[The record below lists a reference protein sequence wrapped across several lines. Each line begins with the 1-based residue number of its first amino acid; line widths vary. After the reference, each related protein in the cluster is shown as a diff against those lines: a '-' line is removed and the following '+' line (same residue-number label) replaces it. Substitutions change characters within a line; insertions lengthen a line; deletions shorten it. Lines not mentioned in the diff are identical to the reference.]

1 MKTSHALIAAV
12 LACGSVLTTGCAI
25 TSGQSSVAQYVDD
38 ATITTRVKAK
48 MAEDPA
54 VSAMRIGVET
64 LNGTVQLSGFATSQ
78 AEKDR
83 ATTMVRGVKD
93 VKDVR
98 NNIVV
103 RPGN

>member
-1 MKTSHALIAAV
+1 MKLSHALIAAV
-12 LACGSVLTTGCAI
+12 WACGAVLTTGCAV
-25 TSGQSSVAQYVDD
+25 TSGQSSVGQYVDD

-48 MAEDPA
+48 MADDPA
-54 VSAMRIGVET
+54 VSAMRISVET
-64 LNGTVQLSGFATSQ
+64 LNGSVQLSGFATSQ

-83 ATTMVRGVKD
+83 ASTMVRAVSG

-103 RPGN
+103 RSGN

>member
-1 MKTSHALIAAV
+1 MKTSHALLAAV
-12 LACGSVLTTGCAI
+12 LACGMVLTTGCAV
-25 TSGQSSVAQYVDD
+25 TSGQSSVGQYVDD
-38 ATITTRVKAK
+38 ATITTNVKAR
-48 MAEDPA
+48 MADDPT
-54 VSAMRIGVET
+54 VSALRLSVET

-83 ATTMVRGVKD
+83 ASSMARGVSG

-103 RPGN
+103 RAGS

>member
-1 MKTSHALIAAV
+1 MKISHALIAAV
-12 LACGSVLTTGCAI
+12 WACGAVFTTGCAV
-25 TSGQSSVAQYVDD
+25 TSGQSSVGQYVDD

-48 MAEDPA
+48 MADDPA
-54 VSAMRIGVET
+54 VSAMRISVET
-64 LNGTVQLSGFATSQ
+64 LNGSVQLSGFATSQ

-83 ATTMVRGVKD
+83 AATMVRAVSG

-103 RPGN
+103 RSGN

>member
-1 MKTSHALIAAV
+1 MKLSSSLLAAALIGGV
-12 LACGSVLTTGCAI
+12 VSVTGCAV
-25 TSGQSSVAQYVDD
+25 TSGQSSVGQYVDD
-38 ATITTRVKAK
+38 ATVTTRDKAK

-54 VSAMRIGVET
+54 VSAMRISVET

-83 ATTMVRGVKD
+83 AGAMARSVPGVRGVT
-93 VKDVR
+93 